1 MLIIG
6 LEKISRTQFVENC
19 PLGYGLV
26 FFFCY
31 IMVLAKAE
39 QCVDALA
46 NPHPCSCSFSF
57 GRISAILVLVVL
69 LSCK

>member
-6 LEKISRTQFVENC
+6 LEKISRTQFGGNC
-19 PLGYGLV
+19 PLGYGPV
-26 FFFCY
+26 FFCY

>member
-1 MLIIG
+1 
-6 LEKISRTQFVENC
+6 
-19 PLGYGLV
+19 
-26 FFFCY
+26 
-31 IMVLAKAE
+31 MVLAKAE